1 MPETGSTN
9 VEMKDVAAEQ
19 DQRGITIQRVG
30 VREINLP
37 VRIRE
42 KSGGHARVVGRFEAG
57 VELAHYQRGTHMS
70 RFVEILTGW
79 SRKDIGNP
87 EIRDILEEICDRFN
101 ARGASLR
108 LDFKYFLPAL
118 APVTQIPCDLDYD
131 CWFAGRIEDGEYEFR
146 LGTVVPIAT
155 LCPCSREIADF
166 GAHSQRAHLRVN
178 LLQHSDTIVWIED
191 LVPVL
196 EAQGSSALFPIL
208 KRADERHVTDAA
220 YANPKFVE
228 DVVRDAVLAVRSLP
242 GVGQFAV
249 ECESFESIHNHNAY
263 ACAESEAI

>member
-1 MPETGSTN
+1 
-9 VEMKDVAAEQ
+9 MKDVAAEQ
-19 DQRGITIQRVG
+19 DARGITIQRVG

-42 KSGGHARVVGRFEAG
+42 KTGGHARVVGRFEAG

-70 RFVEILTGW
+70 RFVEILSGW
-79 SRKDIGNP
+79 SKKEIGNA
-87 EIRDILEEICDRFN
+87 EIRDMLQEICGRFK
-101 ARGASLR
+101 ARAAELR
-108 LDFKYFLPAL
+108 LEFKYFLPAC

-131 CWFAGRIEDGEYEFR
+131 CWFAGRIVGDAYEFR
-146 LGTVVPIAT
+146 LGVTVPIAT
-155 LCPCSREIADF
+155 LCPCSREISEH
-166 GAHSQRAHLRVN
+166 GAHSQRAHLRVDIE
-178 LLQHSDTIVWIED
+178 QRPEGIVWIED
-191 LVPVL
+191 LVPLL

-228 DVVRDAVLAVRSLP
+228 DVVRDAVLALRELP
-242 GVGQFAV
+242 GAKRFTV

-263 ACAESEAI
+263 AYAESEAQG

>member
-1 MPETGSTN
+1 
-9 VEMKDVAAEQ
+9 MKDVAAEQ

-42 KSGGHARVVGRFEAG
+42 KDGGHARVVGRFEAG

-70 RFVEILTGW
+70 RFVEILAGW

-87 EIRDILEEICDRFN
+87 EIRDILSEICDRFK
-101 ARGASLR
+101 ARAASLR
-108 LDFKYFLPAL
+108 LEFKYFIPAC

-131 CWFAGRIEDGEYEFR
+131 CWFAGRMEDGAYEFR
-146 LGTVVPIAT
+146 LGITVPIAT

-166 GAHSQRAHLRVN
+166 GAHSQRAHLRVEIG
-178 LLQHSDTIVWIED
+178 QEPDCIVWIED
-191 LVPVL
+191 LVGLL
-196 EAQGSSALFPIL
+196 EEQGSSALFPIL

-228 DVVRDAVLAVRSLP
+228 DVVRDSVLALRSLA
-242 GVGQFAV
+242 GVERFTV

-263 ACAESEAI
+263 AYAESEPN